1 MSIGVYG
8 TNIPIHIDSNKLSS
22 LVDISYC
29 YNESRAYD
37 SLSSSSFKSLP
48 SSVLVPCTRSNDE
61 SGLDTNNDSG
71 LDTFVEGMYT
81 LQLPLS
87 DFNKKGFYTV
97 YIKPK
102 EYAIN
107 ITDVGC
113 LSAYSDVRG
122 IILDTNAIS
131 DKYEII
137 KNMART
143 NNGLVGFRIV
153 FLDENGVR
161 EDYYRIVT
169 SNNKCEPVIQAPNS
183 SSDKTYTYRYDDS
196 SSLTFLTVSPS
207 SAPTFK
213 SNATPYIGKPTQ
225 RILLVNTLFE
235 PIQLDIEMVTHD
247 ADTISNML
255 EGSQLRDLDNGLVT
269 TYNEKNEIYA
279 QSEHYTLKEN
289 ASGNP
294 VYEVKKNK
302 TDSIDF
308 SQTIDDKL

>member
-8 TNIPIHIDSNKLSS
+8 TNIPIHIDRNKLSS

-37 SLSSSSFKSLP
+37 SLSSSKFTSLP
-48 SSVLVPCTRSNDE
+48 SSVLANCTREVESDSNLDE
-61 SGLDTNNDSG
+61 VVD
-71 LDTFVEGMYT
+71 GMYT

-131 DKYEII
+131 DKII
-137 KNMART
+137 RNMART

>member
-37 SLSSSSFKSLP
+37 SLSSSKFTSLP
-48 SSVLVPCTRSNDE
+48 SSVLANCTREVE
-61 SGLDTNNDSG
+61 SGSNLDEIVD
-71 LDTFVEGMYT
+71 GMYT

-131 DKYEII
+131 DEII
-137 KNMART
+137 RNMART

-247 ADTISNML
+247 VDTISNML

>member
-8 TNIPIHIDSNKLSS
+8 TNIPIHIDREKLSS

-37 SLSSSSFKSLP
+37 SLSSSKFKSLP
-48 SSVLVPCTRSNDE
+48 SSVLANCTREVE
-61 SGLDTNNDSG
+61 SGSNLDKIVD
-71 LDTFVEGMYT
+71 GMYT

-122 IILDTNAIS
+122 IILDTSVIS
-131 DKYEII
+131 DRII
-137 KNMART
+137 QNMART

>member
-8 TNIPIHIDSNKLSS
+8 TNIPIHIDSEKLSS

-37 SLSSSSFKSLP
+37 SLSSSKFTSLP
-48 SSVLVPCTRSNDE
+48 SSVLANCTRE
-61 SGLDTNNDSG
+61 VDSG
-71 LDTFVEGMYT
+71 SNLDEKVEGMYT

-131 DKYEII
+131 DEII

>member
-37 SLSSSSFKSLP
+37 SLSSSKFKSLP
-48 SSVLVPCTRSNDE
+48 SSVLANCTREVE
-61 SGLDTNNDSG
+61 SGS
-71 LDTFVEGMYT
+71 TFDEIVEGMYT

-131 DKYEII
+131 DEII
-137 KNMART
+137 QNMART

-308 SQTIDDKL
+308 SQTLDDKL

>member
-37 SLSSSSFKSLP
+37 SLSSSKFTSLP
-48 SSVLVPCTRSNDE
+48 SSVLANCTREVESDSNLGEIVD
-61 SGLDTNNDSG
+61 
-71 LDTFVEGMYT
+71 GMYT

-131 DKYEII
+131 DKNIMD
-137 KNMART
+137 MART

>member
-8 TNIPIHIDSNKLSS
+8 TNIPIHIDSKKLSS

-37 SLSSSSFKSLP
+37 SLSSSKFKSLP
-48 SSVLVPCTRSNDE
+48 SSVLANCTREVDSDSNLDE
-61 SGLDTNNDSG
+61 IVD
-71 LDTFVEGMYT
+71 GMYT

-122 IILDTNAIS
+122 IILDTSVIS
-131 DKYEII
+131 DKII
-137 KNMART
+137 QNMART

>member
-37 SLSSSSFKSLP
+37 SLSSSKFTSLP
-48 SSVLVPCTRSNDE
+48 SSVLANCTREVE
-61 SGLDTNNDSG
+61 SGSNLDEIVD
-71 LDTFVEGMYT
+71 GMYT

-131 DKYEII
+131 DEII

-196 SSLTFLTVSPS
+196 SSLIFLTVSPS

>member
-8 TNIPIHIDSNKLSS
+8 TNIPIHIDSKKLGS

-37 SLSSSSFKSLP
+37 SLSSSKFKSLP
-48 SSVLVPCTRSNDE
+48 SSVLANCTREVENGSNLDE
-61 SGLDTNNDSG
+61 IVD
-71 LDTFVEGMYT
+71 GMYT

-131 DKYEII
+131 DDYEII

-183 SSDKTYTYRYDDS
+183 SSDKTYTYRYDES

>member
-37 SLSSSSFKSLP
+37 SLSSSKFKSLP
-48 SSVLVPCTRSNDE
+48 SSVLANCTREVE
-61 SGLDTNNDSG
+61 SGSNLDEIVD
-71 LDTFVEGMYT
+71 GMYT

-131 DKYEII
+131 DEII
-137 KNMART
+137 QNMART

>member
-8 TNIPIHIDSNKLSS
+8 TNIPIHIDSNKLSN

-37 SLSSSSFKSLP
+37 SLSSSKFKSLP
-48 SSVLVPCTRSNDE
+48 SSVLANCTREVE
-61 SGLDTNNDSG
+61 SGSNLDEIVD
-71 LDTFVEGMYT
+71 GMYT

-122 IILDTNAIS
+122 IILDTSVIS
-131 DKYEII
+131 DKII
-137 KNMART
+137 QNMART

>member
-37 SLSSSSFKSLP
+37 SLSSSKFTSLP
-48 SSVLVPCTRSNDE
+48 SSVLANCTREVE
-61 SGLDTNNDSG
+61 SGSNLDEIVD
-71 LDTFVEGMYT
+71 GMYT

-131 DKYEII
+131 DKII

-247 ADTISNML
+247 VDTISNML

>member
-37 SLSSSSFKSLP
+37 SLSSSKFKSLP
-48 SSVLVPCTRSNDE
+48 SSVLANCKREVE
-61 SGLDTNNDSG
+61 SGSTLDEIVD
-71 LDTFVEGMYT
+71 GMYT

-131 DKYEII
+131 DEII

>member
-37 SLSSSSFKSLP
+37 SLSSSKFKSLP
-48 SSVLVPCTRSNDE
+48 SSVLANCTREVESDSNLDE
-61 SGLDTNNDSG
+61 IVD
-71 LDTFVEGMYT
+71 GMYT

-113 LSAYSDVRG
+113 LSAYPDVRG
-122 IILDTNAIS
+122 IILDTNAIT
-131 DKYEII
+131 DDDII

>member
-8 TNIPIHIDSNKLSS
+8 TNIPIHIDSKKLSS

-37 SLSSSSFKSLP
+37 SLSSSKFKSLP
-48 SSVLVPCTRSNDE
+48 SSVLANCTRDVDSDSNLDE
-61 SGLDTNNDSG
+61 IVD
-71 LDTFVEGMYT
+71 GMYT

-122 IILDTNAIS
+122 IILDTNAIK
-131 DKYEII
+131 DEII
-137 KNMART
+137 QNMAKT

>member
-37 SLSSSSFKSLP
+37 SLSSSKFKSLP
-48 SSVLVPCTRSNDE
+48 SSVLANCTREVE
-61 SGLDTNNDSG
+61 SGSNLDEIVD
-71 LDTFVEGMYT
+71 GMYT

-131 DKYEII
+131 DEVIQ
-137 KNMART
+137 NMART

-169 SNNKCEPVIQAPNS
+169 SNNKCEPLIQAPNS

>member
-37 SLSSSSFKSLP
+37 SLSSSKFKSLP
-48 SSVLVPCTRSNDE
+48 SSVLANCTREVESDSNLDE
-61 SGLDTNNDSG
+61 IVD
-71 LDTFVEGMYT
+71 GMYT

-113 LSAYSDVRG
+113 LSAYPDVRG

-131 DKYEII
+131 DEYEII

>member
-1 MSIGVYG
+1 MSNGVYG
-8 TNIPIHIDSNKLSS
+8 TNVPIYIDSDKLNS
-22 LVDISYC
+22 LVDVSYC

-37 SLSSSSFKSLP
+37 SLSNSKFKHLDSA
-48 SSVLVPCTRSNDE
+48 VLEPCERSTDNGEADKY
-61 SGLDTNNDSG
+61 
-71 LDTFVEGMYT
+71 VEGMYT

-102 EYAIN
+102 EWMTN

-113 LSAYSDVRG
+113 LSAYSNVRG
-122 IILDTNAIS
+122 IILDTS
-131 DKYEII
+131 SI
-137 KNMART
+137 KDNVINEMART
-143 NNGLVGFRIV
+143 NNGLVGFRV
-153 FLDENGVR
+153 VYLDDNGKR

-169 SNNKCEPVIQAPNS
+169 SNNKCEPVIQAPSS

-196 SSLTFLTVSPS
+196 SSLTFLTLSPS
-207 SAPTFK
+207 SAPSFK

-225 RILLVNTLFE
+225 TILLVNTLFE
-235 PIQLDIEMVTHD
+235 PIQLDIEMTTHD

-255 EGSQLRDLDNGLVT
+255 EGSQLRDLDNGIVT
-269 TYNEKNEIYA
+269 TYNSNNEIYS
-279 QSEHYTLKEN
+279 QSEHYTLKDEY
-289 ASGNP
+289 SGNP
-294 VYEVKKNK
+294 IYEVKKNK